1 MVSLPKKATR
11 KKKNDHQKTIKI
23 ARVGVC
29 PEHIRK
35 SLSNIDGLKNT
46 IADVGLLQPI
56 LVRRSGDN
64 FTVIDGARRL
74 EALKA
79 LKVPELIVGRDIII
93 DLEEREA
100 DTRFKEI
107 IVNIQREDI
116 NDIELGHAFVTLKGS
131 YGYQYNEVAEI
142 IGKTPHYVAA
152 KVGLAKRLA
161 PELQALIIKD
171 WEAAKCIPNTSEDAA
186 PVYEMNINII
196 EDIARLPAE
205 LQKPAYEAIKVKE
218 MDKKEALDYLRSIK
232 RDAETL
238 AMADDVKSV
247 MESYTDQ
254 TQNDEKPQVK
264 DFSKSLKKLNKDLES
279 LSMSVKTQDQI
290 DDEEI
295 LPTLESII
303 ERLNV
308 LYAEVKSRNSST
320 SLNVPVQ

>member
-1 MVSLPKKATR
+1 LQKKATR
-11 KKKNDHQKTIKI
+11 KKKNDHQKIINI

-35 SLSNIDGLKNT
+35 SLSNIGGLKST

-79 LKVPELIVGRDIII
+79 LEVPELIVGRDVII

-107 IVNIQREDI
+107 IANIQREDI
-116 NDIELGHAFVTLKGS
+116 NDIELGHAFVMLKKS

-142 IGKTPHYVAA
+142 VGKTPHYVAA
-152 KVGLAKRLA
+152 KVGLATRLA
-161 PELQALIIKD
+161 PEVQALIVKD
-171 WEAAKCIPNTSEDAA
+171 WEAAKCIPNTSGEDAA
-186 PVYEMNINII
+186 PFYAMNVNVI
-196 EDIARLPAE
+196 EDIARLPE
-205 LQKPAYEAIKVKE
+205 SLQKPAYEAIKAKE
-218 MDKKEALDYLRSIK
+218 MDKKEALEYLRSIK

-238 AMADDVKSV
+238 EMADDVKGV
-247 MESYTDQ
+247 VESYADQ
-254 TQNDEKPQVK
+254 AQNNEKPVAR
-264 DFSKSLKKLNKDLES
+264 DLSKSLKKLNKDLDRI
-279 LSMSVKTQDQI
+279 SVSFKTQDQI
-290 DDEEI
+290 DKEEI

-308 LYAEVKSRNSST
+308 LYAEVKSRGNTASSDA
-320 SLNVPVQ
+320 PAQ